1 MMFLV
6 EIKKILTFKRK
17 AYDMYNEVICT
28 VSLVY
33 FNVSDRYI
41 AISIGYLM

>member
-6 EIKKILTFKRK
+6 DIKKILTFKRK
-17 AYDMYNEVICT
+17 AYNEVICT

-41 AISIGYLM
+41 TISIGYLM